1 MPMTLRVLAG
11 LRQGVERLR
20 RMTLRCYRGVMVA
33 GDFTADVLPWVVFG
47 GIALIVVVWQVITR
61 VFTNTRAGRRAAHL
75 LDAGGF
81 G

>member
-1 MPMTLRVLAG
+1 
-11 LRQGVERLR
+11 
-20 RMTLRCYRGVMVA
+20 MVA